1 MYNKKKKVT
10 NGSILNGCSWGLT
23 DHKTGGFYPLFK
35 PFPLVFALFPKNT
48 SFNFPPFHRR
58 FSPLL
63 KKCTK
68 SVQKNMAVKRA
79 NPIFVTVNLK

>member
-35 PFPLVFALFPKNT
+35 PFSLVFALFPKIRV
-48 SFNFPPFHRR
+48 SIFPHFIED
-58 FSPLL
+58 FYLS
-63 KKCTK
+63 
-68 SVQKNMAVKRA
+68 
-79 NPIFVTVNLK
+79 

>member
-23 DHKTGGFYPLFK
+23 DRKTDGFYPLFK
-35 PFPLVFALFPKNT
+35 PFPLVFALLPKNT
-48 SFNFPPFHRR
+48 SFNFSPFHRR
-58 FSPLL
+58 FLPLL

-68 SVQKNMAVKRA
+68 SVQENMAVKRA
-79 NPIFVTVNLK
+79 NPIFVIVNLK